1 MADGRIAPP
10 PDVCPRVS
18 VIIPVLDDAVRLAT
32 CLGALEQ
39 QSFAHGFEVLVV
51 DNGSS
56 DDPVAAV
63 AKSTRARLLREPR
76 RSSYAA
82 RNLGASMARG
92 DILAFTDS
100 DCVPARE
107 WLARGVG
114 HVEEASGPV
123 FVGGPVDVFVRDP
136 DRPTAAELYEAIHA
150 FPQRRY
156 VETLFFS
163 VTANLLVPRHV
174 FTGLGG
180 FNGCLESGGD
190 WEWGQ
195 RARQAGVRP
204 VYADDVR
211 VAHPSRRTIAEMNR
225 KNRRRFE
232 GDARLRALGGAP
244 PRRFV
249 LRRIVQPPVRSTVR
263 NLRSLEPPTARSM
276 ALYAAARMAVHYT
289 SAYHEART
297 LLRQYP
303 SR

>member
-1 MADGRIAPP
+1 MADRRIDLPP
-10 PDVCPRVS
+10 ATCPRVS

-32 CLGALEQ
+32 CLAALEQ
-39 QSFAHGFEVLVV
+39 QSFARGFEILVV

-56 DDPVAAV
+56 DDPEAV
-63 AKSTRARLLREPR
+63 VVTSRRARLLREPQ

-82 RNLGASMARG
+82 RNLGVSVARG

-100 DCVPARE
+100 DCVPARD
-107 WLARGVG
+107 WLERGVR
-114 HVEEASGPV
+114 HVEQAAGAV
-123 FVGGPVDVFVRDP
+123 FVGGPVDTFMRDP

-156 VETLFFS
+156 METLSFS
-163 VTANLLVPRHV
+163 VTANLLVTRRV
-174 FTGLGG
+174 FGTFGG
-180 FNGCLESGGD
+180 FNGSLESGGD

-211 VAHPSRRTIAEMNR
+211 VAHPSRRTIAEMSR
-225 KNRRRFE
+225 KNRRRFA
-232 GDARLRALGGAP
+232 GDAHLRALGEAP

-249 LRRIVQPPVRSTVR
+249 LRRIAQPPVRSTAR
-263 NLRSLEPPTARSM
+263 NLRRLEPPTARSKV
-276 ALYAAARMAVHYT
+276 LYAAARMLVHYS

-297 LLRQYP
+297 LLRHSS